1 MRRQPPPRW
10 QRPGHYM
17 QRTGGGQVRSG
28 IPARGAVF
36 PLSILPAGRFP
47 VLVAGMTLPA
57 KDAAL
62 TLLHQHVRDEYQR
75 HHALM
80 VATALEGY
88 AVQFNEDPLLWYLT
102 GLLHDLDYEEHPDT
116 HPGPSLQW
124 FKDWGYPPE
133 LIHAVE
139 AHAYGY
145 HGFTTLPATKL
156 AAALVA
162 TDELT
167 GIFYAYRKM
176 NPVPYGQ
183 MKASSIRKKFK
194 DGTFAAKIDRATIQL
209 GCDKLGVPLD
219 DHIANLVRFLA
230 PLA

>member
-1 MRRQPPPRW
+1 MN
-10 QRPGHYM
+10 
-17 QRTGGGQVRSG
+17 
-28 IPARGAVF
+28 
-36 PLSILPAGRFP
+36 LP
-47 VLVAGMTLPA
+47 T
-57 KDAAL
+57 KEAA
-62 TLLHQHVRDEYQR
+62 TALLHQHVKDEYQR
-75 HHALM
+75 LHALM

-88 AVQFNEDPLLWYLT
+88 ALHFNAHAAAAPLLGHLQDSAPAMEVAAVLPPPGGPDDPLLWYVT
-102 GLLHDLDYEEHPDT
+102 GLLHDLDFEEHPDA

-124 FKDWGYPPE
+124 FQAWGYPDA

-139 AHAYGY
+139 AHAHGY
-145 HGFTTLPATKL
+145 HGFTTLPQTKL

-176 NPVPYGQ
+176 NPVRYGD
-183 MKASSIRKKFK
+183 MKPGSIRKKFK
-194 DGTFAAKIDRATIQL
+194 DHTFAAKIDRATIQL

-230 PLA
+230 PLP